1 MKPVKII
8 RDPECCQLIGDET
21 RRKIIF
27 LLRAKPMS
35 VSQIAETL
43 ELSPQTVYHHIQ
55 KLKKADMVQV
65 VSEKRS
71 GHLIESFYQ
80 STAEVFN
87 FMIGET
93 VEGVKVKKEL
103 VKMVVNSL
111 NKIGFDLEYDDK
123 TAEEIVKVENKMSA
137 LTDSEEYYEK
147 ISGLE
152 DVDLVTKQDAAKIA
166 KRITMSD
173 EEFEERLN
181 LTRKTRDLYISM
193 KKKK

>member
-65 VSEKRS
+65 VTEKRS

-93 VEGVKVKKEL
+93 RGGVEVRKEL
-103 VKMVVNSL
+103 VKMVVETL
-111 NKIGFDLEYDDK
+111 NKIGFNLEFDGK
-123 TAEEIVKVENKMSA
+123 IAEEIVKAESKMSA
-137 LTDSEEYYEK
+137 LKDNEQYFEK
-147 ISGLE
+147 VSPFE
-152 DVDLVTKQDAAKIA
+152 DVDIITKQDAASIA

-173 EEFEERLN
+173 EEFEEQLN
-181 LTRKTRDLYISM
+181 LTRKVRDLYISM
-193 KKKK
+193 KK

>member
-93 VEGVKVKKEL
+93 QGGVEVKKEL
-103 VKMVVNSL
+103 VKMVVETL
-111 NKIGFDLEYDDK
+111 NKIGFSLEFDEK
-123 TAEEIVKVENKMSA
+123 IAEEIVNAESEQSA
-137 LTDSEEYYEK
+137 LKDNEQYFEK
-147 ISGLE
+147 VSPFD
-152 DVDLVTKQDAAKIA
+152 DVDLITKQDAASIA
-166 KRITMSD
+166 RRITMSD
-173 EEFEERLN
+173 EEYEKQLS
-181 LTRKTRDLYISM
+181 LDRKIRDLYISM
-193 KKKK
+193 KK

>member
-80 STAEVFN
+80 STAEVFH

-93 VEGVKVKKEL
+93 QEGVKVQKEL
-103 VKMVVNSL
+103 VKMVVDSL
-111 NKIGFDLEYDDK
+111 NRIGFDLEYDEK
-123 TAEEIVKVENKMSA
+123 IAEEIVDIENKLGN
-137 LTDSEEYYEK
+137 LTDSEQYFEK
-147 ISGLE
+147 VSPFE
-152 DVDLVTKQDAAKIA
+152 DVDLITKQDAAKVA
-166 KRITMSD
+166 KRISMSD
-173 EEFEERLN
+173 EEFEEASKLSR
-181 LTRKTRDLYISM
+181 TIRDLYISM
-193 KKKK
+193 KK

>member
-21 RRKIIF
+21 RRRIIF

-93 VEGVKVKKEL
+93 REGVKVQREL
-103 VKMVVNSL
+103 VKLVVDSL
-111 NKIGFDLEYDDK
+111 NKIGLGLEYSKK
-123 TAEEIVKVENKMSA
+123 TAEGIVKAENRLSA
-137 LTDSEEYYEK
+137 LAESEEYYEK
-147 ISGLE
+147 LSSFE
-152 DVDLVTKQDAAKIA
+152 DVDLITKQDAAKTA
-166 KRITMSD
+166 RRIIMSD
-173 EEFEERLN
+173 EEFEEQLS
-181 LTRKTRDLYISM
+181 LERKIRDLYISM
-193 KKKK
+193 KK

>member
-21 RRKIIF
+21 RRRIIF

-93 VEGVKVKKEL
+93 REGVKVQREL
-103 VKMVVNSL
+103 VKLVVDSL
-111 NKIGFDLEYDDK
+111 NKIGLKLEYDK
-123 TAEEIVKVENKMSA
+123 KIAEQIVKAENRLSA
-137 LTDSEEYYEK
+137 LADSEQYYEK
-147 ISGLE
+147 LSSFE
-152 DVDLVTKQDAAKIA
+152 DVDLITKQDAAKTA
-166 KRITMSD
+166 RRITMSD
-173 EEFEERLN
+173 EEFEEQLGLER
-181 LTRKTRDLYISM
+181 RIRGLYVSM
-193 KKKK
+193 KK

>member
-21 RRKIIF
+21 RRRIIF

-93 VEGVKVKKEL
+93 REGVKVQREL
-103 VKMVVNSL
+103 VKLVVNSL
-111 NKIGFDLEYDDK
+111 NKIGFELEYGK
-123 TAEEIVKVENKMSA
+123 KIAEEIVKAENRLSA
-137 LTDSEEYYEK
+137 LADSEQYYEK
-147 ISGLE
+147 LSSFE
-152 DVDLVTKQDAAKIA
+152 DVDLITKQDAAKTA
-166 KRITMSD
+166 RRITMSD
-173 EEFEERLN
+173 EEFEEQLGLER
-181 LTRKTRDLYISM
+181 RIRGLYVSM
-193 KKKK
+193 KK

>member
-21 RRKIIF
+21 RRRIIF

-93 VEGVKVKKEL
+93 REGVKVQREL
-103 VKMVVNSL
+103 VKLVVDSL
-111 NKIGFDLEYDDK
+111 NKIGLGLEYNKK
-123 TAEEIVKVENKMSA
+123 TAEGIVKAENRLSA
-137 LTDSEEYYEK
+137 LAESEEYYEK
-147 ISGLE
+147 LSSFE
-152 DVDLVTKQDAAKIA
+152 DVDLITKQDAAKTA
-166 KRITMSD
+166 RRIIMSD
-173 EEFEERLN
+173 EEFEEQLS
-181 LTRKTRDLYISM
+181 LERKIRDLYISM
-193 KKKK
+193 KK

>member
-80 STAEVFN
+80 STAEVFH

-93 VEGVKVKKEL
+93 QEGVKVQKEL
-103 VKMVVNSL
+103 VK
-111 NKIGFDLEYDDK
+111 
-123 TAEEIVKVENKMSA
+123 
-137 LTDSEEYYEK
+137 
-147 ISGLE
+147 
-152 DVDLVTKQDAAKIA
+152 
-166 KRITMSD
+166 
-173 EEFEERLN
+173 N
-181 LTRKTRDLYISM
+181 L
-193 KKKK
+193 

>member
-8 RDPECCQLIGDET
+8 RDPESCQLVGDET
-21 RRKIIF
+21 RRRIIF

-93 VEGVKVKKEL
+93 REGVKVQREL
-103 VKMVVNSL
+103 VKLVVDSL
-111 NKIGFDLEYDDK
+111 NKIGLKLEYDK
-123 TAEEIVKVENKMSA
+123 KIAEQIVKAENRLSA
-137 LTDSEEYYEK
+137 LADSEQYYEK
-147 ISGLE
+147 LSSFE
-152 DVDLVTKQDAAKIA
+152 DVDLITKQDAAKTA
-166 KRITMSD
+166 RRITMSD
-173 EEFEERLN
+173 EEFEEQLGLER
-181 LTRKTRDLYISM
+181 RIRGLYVSM
-193 KKKK
+193 KK

>member
-21 RRKIIF
+21 RRRIIF

-93 VEGVKVKKEL
+93 TEGAKVHKEL

-111 NKIGFDLEYDDK
+111 NRIGFNLEYNGK
-123 TAEEIVKVENKMSA
+123 TAEEIVKAESKLDA
-137 LTDSEEYYEK
+137 LTDSEQYYEQV
-147 ISGLE
+147 SPFE
-152 DVDLVTKQDAAKIA
+152 EVDLITKQDAAKVA
-166 KRITMSD
+166 KTITMTD
-173 EEFEERLN
+173 EEFEEQLS
-181 LTRKTRDLYISM
+181 LFRKIRDLYTSM
-193 KKKK
+193 KK